1 MKKKAGFDKLS
12 PNGKGVTVNLILA
25 STSPRR
31 RELLARIGVV
41 PARIAAPDVDET
53 PLKGEV
59 PRVYVARLAEA
70 KALAV
75 TRAPDEIV
83 LAGDTTVAVGRR
95 ILEKPA
101 DEADLRRMLALLSGR
116 RHHVYSGVCVVGID
130 GKART
135 RVVDTIVGLKPL
147 SAADIDWYVTSGE
160 GMGKAGGYAIQ
171 GRAEG
176 FVRYLAG
183 SHSNVVGL
191 PVFETLGMLRAAG
204 LPLG

>member
-1 MKKKAGFDKLS
+1 MTL
-12 PNGKGVTVNLILA
+12 VLA

-31 RELLARIGVV
+31 LELLGRLGLV
-41 PARIAAPDVDET
+41 PARLAAPEVDET
-53 PLKGEV
+53 PRKAER
-59 PRVYVARLAEA
+59 PRDYVLRLALA
-70 KALAV
+70 KAHAV
-75 TRAPDEIV
+75 ERAPHEVV

-116 RHHVYSGVCVVGID
+116 RHTVWSGVCVIATD
-130 GKART
+130 GRART
-135 RVVDTIVGLKPL
+135 RVVETSVAFKRLHP
-147 SAADIDWYVTSGE
+147 AEIDWYVASGE

-176 FVRYLAG
+176 FVRQLAG

-191 PVFETLGMLRAAG
+191 PLFETRALLMSAGVALG
-204 LPLG
+204 